1 MNRSLMNISITGSGP
16 VAMALTLFLRRQGIA
31 PERLFVAPLA
41 AQVPPAAAARAIA
54 LSQGSVQLLNRIID
68 VPAGA
73 PIEKVDIGVLGHGLH
88 SQLHPGDLGL
98 TALGRVVRYQ
108 NLWTA
113 LQTAFEREQQRCGH
127 RFEAPAQAGD
137 ALHIIAD
144 GRPDDDATRRQF
156 EQVALTTELQT
167 AMDSHALP
175 LPGVAYERF
184 KQNGPLALLPLP
196 EPGRLSLVWCTTPDH
211 GEQLQQMD
219 ADAFEQALATA
230 LGARF
235 APITLADERFV
246 TPLQRA
252 ISGPPRQAGCLRLGN
267 AAQTLHPVAGQGLN
281 LGLRD
286 AFETSAAMASAQEQ
300 ITAPAAMAT
309 KIFSLRKTDRTN
321 TVRLTDILA
330 QLDKQLSWAGVNNG
344 ATQSIVI
351 ALLDTLGPL
360 RRLAARRLIFG
371 HRQAN

>member
-1 MNRSLMNISITGSGP
+1 MTGTPMNISITGSGP

-54 LSQGSVQLLNRIID
+54 LSQGSVQLLSRIID
-68 VPAGA
+68 IPAGA

-88 SQLHPGDLGL
+88 SQLRPDDLGL

-127 RFEAPAQAGD
+127 RFGEPAQAGN
-137 ALHIIAD
+137 ALQIIAD
-144 GRPDDDATRRQF
+144 GRPEDDATRLQF
-156 EQVALTTELQT
+156 DQVALTTELQT

-184 KQNGPLALLPLP
+184 KPHGPLALLPLP
-196 EPGRLSLVWCTTPDH
+196 EPGRLSLVWCTTPEH

-219 ADAFEQALATA
+219 AASFEQALSKA
-230 LGARF
+230 LGTRF
-235 APITLADERFV
+235 APIALADARFV
-246 TPLQRA
+246 TRLQRA
-252 ISGPPRQAGCLRLGN
+252 VSGPPREPGCLRLGN

-286 AFETSAAMASAQEQ
+286 AFETSEAIAGAQSQ
-300 ITAPAAMAT
+300 ITDPAAMAL

-321 TVRLTDILA
+321 TVRLTDMLA
-330 QLDKQLSWAGVNNG
+330 RLDRQLSWSGVNNG

-360 RRLAARRLIFG
+360 RRLAARRFVFG
-371 HRQAN
+371 HRQAS